1 MEKLT
6 RERMVLSPKRIKGL
20 RTGLTLLLLLTIAP
34 LIRANL
40 MVEAE
45 SILESKDVGL
55 FQQSVS
61 GTVVDS
67 QGVPVPGATV
77 LEKGTTNGVAADFDG
92 NYTITVS
99 GSNAVLVFR
108 SIGFATQEISV
119 GGQSTINVTLQ
130 EDAQSLEEVVVT
142 GYGGVQRNEF
152 VGATSVARAE
162 TLEQQPITTVE
173 QGIQGRMAGVQVV
186 QSSGA
191 PGAGV
196 SVRVRGMSSFAGGN
210 EPLYVI
216 DGIPIFNDDVRGLNG
231 ISSLNPN
238 DIESVEVLKDAASTA
253 IYGSRAA
260 NGVVQI
266 TTKGGRGTGADGVRV
281 NYNVYTALQ
290 KVRKRYDLMNGQE
303 FIDYATTFF
312 QNSSDMYSQEDI
324 DGIIGELGSI
334 GNAET
339 DWQDEVYQT
348 GFQQSHALSVTGGDS
363 ENNYY
368 ISGNYVDQEGIVKST
383 DFERYAFRVNL
394 KNTLS
399 DKLTLNS
406 RVSFS
411 QSIQNGFVVNDGTN
425 GRNNGKSGI
434 ASVFLASPTVPV
446 YNPDG
451 TFAVV
456 NPYSFNNSTVE
467 NPVAMLDVLDQRKIS
482 RLQGV
487 LSLNYDIT
495 DNLTNVFRVS
505 ADYIDRKNDYY
516 SPSYLPQLGSQNAQL
531 QTRNSLNT
539 LAEDYINYKNTF
551 GKFGVDV
558 LAGMSIQ
565 KEKSN
570 SIFLSGT
577 GFPSDD
583 LQNNAFQA
591 ATVLGTPNTNVIEQ
605 ALFSVFGRV
614 QFDFEKKYLLSL
626 NTRRD
631 GSSVFSDGN
640 KYANFGAIG
649 AAWRISEEDFMED
662 GIFNDLK
669 IRVSTGTLGNQAI
682 RPYQSLR
689 VGSIVQTGQGA
700 GSGLNVGLAPNLPNP
715 NLTWETTTQSNVG
728 IDAGLANNRVRF
740 SFDYYVKTTNDLLA
754 TVALP
759 QSSGFTSIIDNVGKV
774 ENKGFEIMASADIV
788 NTENFTF
795 TLEGQLSRNKNL
807 VLETKDGQD
816 IISGGNNDAS
826 NSTSIVRPGESLFSF
841 YTIKFLGHDE
851 TTGAPIYEDLNG
863 DGVINSEDRQVLG
876 SPLPDFTYGFNTN
889 MKYKRFTLLTNW
901 QGVAGASVN
910 NRGLA
915 DAAALFPEFNRA
927 GNIYDYWPIPRDGF
941 QVENS
946 DMFIEDASYLR
957 LANIRLGYDLN
968 PEFLGLDGLN
978 IYVSAQNLIT
988 ITDYSG
994 FDPEVNSLSGND
1006 LRQGVDLAAYP
1017 TAKTFTLGLNV
1028 NF

>member
-1 MEKLT
+1 
-6 RERMVLSPKRIKGL
+6 MVSANSMVGDKSVLIIGEGDGL
-20 RTGLTLLLLLTIAP
+20 YQQAITGTI
-34 LIRANL
+34 
-40 MVEAE
+40 
-45 SILESKDVGL
+45 
-55 FQQSVS
+55 
-61 GTVVDS
+61 VDM

-99 GSNAVLVFR
+99 SANAVLVFR
-108 SIGFATQEISV
+108 SIGFATQEIPV
-119 GGQSTINVTLQ
+119 GTQNSINVTLE
-130 EDAQSLEEVVVT
+130 EDAQSLQEVVVT

-173 QGIQGRMAGVQVV
+173 QGIQGRMAGVQVL

-196 SVRVRGMSSFAGGN
+196 SVRVRGISSFAGGN

-266 TTKGGRGTGADGVRV
+266 TTKGGRGSGLDGVRV
-281 NYNVYTALQ
+281 NYHVYTALQ
-290 KVRKRYDLMNGQE
+290 NVRKRYDLMDGQE

-312 QNSSDMYSQEDI
+312 QNSTDLYTEEEI
-324 DGIIGELGSI
+324 DGILGELVTV

-339 DWQDEVYQT
+339 DWQDQVYRT

-363 ENNYY
+363 DNNYY
-368 ISGNYVDQEGIVKST
+368 ISGNYVDQQGIVKAT

-399 DKLTLNS
+399 EKLTLDS
-406 RVSFS
+406 RASFS
-411 QSIQNGFVVNDGTN
+411 QSIQNGFVSSDGTN
-425 GRNNGKSGI
+425 NRNNGKSGM
-434 ASVFLASPTVPV
+434 ASVFLAAPTVPV
-446 YNPDG
+446 YGSDG
-451 TFAVV
+451 AFSVV
-456 NPYSFNNSTVE
+456 NPYSFNGPTVE
-467 NPVAMLDVLDQRKIS
+467 NPMAMLDVLDRNKIS

-487 LSLNYDIT
+487 LSLNYKIT
-495 DNLTNVFRVS
+495 ENLTNVSRLSV
-505 ADYIDRKNDYY
+505 DYIDRKSDFY

-551 GKFGVDV
+551 GKIGVDV

-570 SIFLSGT
+570 TISLSGT
-577 GFPSDD
+577 GFPSDG
-583 LQNNAFQA
+583 LKNNAFQA
-591 ATVLGTPNTNVIEQ
+591 ATVLGTPNTNVVEQ
-605 ALFSVFGRV
+605 ALFSVFGRM
-614 QFDFEKKYLLSL
+614 QFDYEKKYLLSL
-626 NTRRD
+626 NARRD

-649 AAWRISEEDFMED
+649 AAWRISEEDFMQD

-669 IRVSTGTLGNQAI
+669 IRASTGTLGNQAI

-728 IDAGLANNRVRF
+728 IDAGISNNSFRF

-754 TVALP
+754 RVALP

-795 TLEGQLSRNKNL
+795 TLEGQFSRNRNL

-816 IISGGNNDAS
+816 IISGGNNDDS
-826 NSTSIVRPGESLFSF
+826 GSTSIVRPGESLFSF

-851 TTGAPIYEDLNG
+851 ITGAPIYEDLND
-863 DGVINSEDRQVLG
+863 DGIINADDRQVLG
-876 SPLPDFTYGFNTN
+876 SPLPDFTYGFNTT
-889 MKYKRFTLLTNW
+889 MKYKRFSFLTNW
-901 QGVAGASVN
+901 QGVEGASVN

-915 DAAALFPEFNRA
+915 DAAAPFPQFNRA
-927 GNIYDYWPIPRDGF
+927 GSTRDFWPIPRDGF
-941 QVENS
+941 QIENS

-968 PEFLGLDGLN
+968 PEFLGLDGVN

-988 ITDYSG
+988 ITNYSG

-1017 TAKTFTLGLNV
+1017 TAKTFTLGLNI